1 MLLFI
6 YREGCQQSTKISLVL
21 PLGPLPNLWIL
32 QKTVQLSENWDSVV
46 VVVVCIVQLFDSET
60 NVNVFAVRYIISVFF
75 YLL

>member
-6 YREGCQQSTKISLVL
+6 YQEGCQQSTKISLVL

-46 VVVVCIVQLFDSET
+46 VVVCILQLCDSET